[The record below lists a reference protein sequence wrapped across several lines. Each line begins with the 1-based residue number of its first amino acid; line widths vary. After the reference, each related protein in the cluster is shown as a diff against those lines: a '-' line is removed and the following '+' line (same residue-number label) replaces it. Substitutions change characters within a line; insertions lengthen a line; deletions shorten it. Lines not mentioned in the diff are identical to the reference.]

1 MLEVSHKYSLGTWE
15 LGNLGEGMNQSY
27 IFGVISIE
35 VTYKPLIQDWIKKGR
50 RADQGL
56 NLRYSV
62 ALILEL
68 KFTWGLRDV

>member
-1 MLEVSHKYSLGTWE
+1 
-15 LGNLGEGMNQSY
+15 MNQSY

-35 VTYKPLIQDWIKKGR
+35 VTFKALIQDWIKKGR
-50 RADQGL
+50 RADQRL
-56 NLRYSV
+56 KIRYSV

>member
-1 MLEVSHKYSLGTWE
+1 MTTSQRCCRGDAERVHLSDFKG
-15 LGNLGEGMNQSY
+15 
-27 IFGVISIE
+27 
-35 VTYKPLIQDWIKKGR
+35 KALIQDWIKKGR

-56 NLRYSV
+56 KIRYSV